1 MQIADL
7 LWRTGALPGAGGEI
21 TRADSG
27 RDRAASPALERAR
40 LHALLPTSGILL
52 APPEA
57 EDKLDISPLAHA
69 IVRAGDALDMERAYR
84 VEALRAAFLRG
95 DWDADDSLVASRLL
109 PGLMPTD
116 AGEADPAA

>member
-7 LWRTGALPGAGGEI
+7 LWRTGALPGVGGEI
-21 TRADSG
+21 TKPDSG
-27 RDRAASPALERAR
+27 LDRAASPALERAR

-69 IVRAGDALDMERAYR
+69 SCVPVMPWTWNAPIAWKPFALP
-84 VEALRAAFLRG
+84 FC
-95 DWDADDSLVASRLL
+95 VAT
-109 PGLMPTD
+109 GMPTTALWRHVCCLD
-116 AGEADPAA
+116 

>member
-1 MQIADL
+1 MHIADL
-7 LWRTGALPGAGGEI
+7 LSRSGALPGAGGEF
-21 TRADSG
+21 TSPESV

-69 IVRAGDALDMERAYR
+69 IMRAGDALDMESAYR
-84 VEALRAAFLRG
+84 VEALRAAYLRG
-95 DWDADDSLVASRLL
+95 DWEADDSLVASRLL
-109 PGLMPTD
+109 PGLLSSATS
-116 AGEADPAA
+116 EAQHSA